1 MCRGC
6 FQRISWTNDTCGL
19 SGMTGKITA
28 SDSAIG
34 IFDSGLGGL
43 TVASAIAKRLPHE
56 NIVYLGDTAR
66 VPYGTRSPATV
77 VRYAR
82 KNVSFLKQQGI
93 KMVVVACN
101 TVSAQGLGGLADG
114 SLLPFL
120 GVIRP
125 GATLALDASSGG
137 DIAVLGTRAT
147 IRSNAYELAIHE
159 VQPTRRVHQIACPL
173 FVPLIEEGW
182 LENDVTRQ
190 IARTYLAPLA
200 DSNVDTVVLGCT
212 HYPLLANILRD
223 VLDEVVGPRVQLIDS
238 ATAVAKST
246 ETLLAAHGLVRAS
259 HGGIRRFY
267 VTDAPD
273 RVASVAGQFWS
284 EDGLESV
291 KLEHIDLL
299 DH

>member
-1 MCRGC
+1 MAD
-6 FQRISWTNDTCGL
+6 QQI
-19 SGMTGKITA
+19 A
-28 SDSAIG
+28 SRAAIG

-43 TVASAIAKRLPHE
+43 TVASAIASHLPNE

-82 KNVSFLKQQGI
+82 KNVSFLKEQGI

-114 SLLPFL
+114 SLLPVI

-125 GATLALDASSGG
+125 GAKVALSESYGG

-159 VQPTRRVHQIACPL
+159 VQPNRRVYQIACPL

-190 IARTYLAPLA
+190 IAHSYLAPLA
-200 DSNVDTVVLGCT
+200 NTNVDTVVLGCT
-212 HYPLLANILRD
+212 HYPLLARVLRD
-223 VLDEVVGPRVQLIDS
+223 VLDEVLGPHVTMVDS
-238 ATAVAKST
+238 ATAVAQST
-246 ETLLAAHGLVRAS
+246 EALLAKMNLSRRTR
-259 HGGIRRFY
+259 GGVHKFY

-291 KLEHIDLL
+291 NLEHIDLL

>member
-1 MCRGC
+1 
-6 FQRISWTNDTCGL
+6 
-19 SGMTGKITA
+19 MTGKIAA

-125 GATLALDASSGG
+125 GAALALESSLGG

-159 VQPTRRVHQIACPL
+159 VQPARRVHQIACPL

-182 LENDVTRQ
+182 LDHDVTRQ
-190 IARTYLAPLA
+190 IAKTYLAPLA
-200 DSNVDTVVLGCT
+200 ESNVDTVVLGCT
-212 HYPLLANILRD
+212 HYPLLATILRE
-223 VLDEVVGPRVQLIDS
+223 VLDDVIGPRVQLIDS
-238 ATAVAKST
+238 ATAVARST
-246 ETLLAAHGLVRAS
+246 ETLLSEHGLERL
-259 HGGIRRFY
+259 GGAGFRRFY

-284 EDGLESV
+284 DDGLAPVE
-291 KLEHIDLL
+291 LEHIDLL